1 MPSLAIESY
10 LNYRHPEVNGG
21 LFRQHG
27 FGRLYEVL
35 EDVLD
40 AANELGLQHFINNAK
55 VEFDEINLI
64 SSLRADSVLVTE
76 DASACV
82 FIDYECHLLFME
94 FCMNGIGI
102 ASTLERM
109 ACQQY
114 FCGDYEIA
122 LRLRLLRDYEE
133 LFCSPA
139 NSFDSSVIPVF
150 GEAFAMSSL
159 TSHEIGH
166 VFYFCQNR
174 IDGGGAIDSL
184 NLVSM
189 ATKATSQFAE
199 DWALMESLPNS
210 FRSSL
215 LNYDASCLDDVLL
228 EEIYCDAC
236 GTDIKHRIFH
246 WSDGQDVHYAE
257 ALLGVVLVSAFSFW
271 KNSTKLDVR
280 FKNDE
285 SLRAELHQCKLRY
298 STVVRA
304 GLAGKDVIS
313 VGSTLAK
320 KIWRHIEEEKE
331 TLKND
336 DQKFYLDISFNV
348 FGVGQS
354 SDAGYEFVPAW
365 AFLVYCD
372 FIYFSFSSKAM
383 EVFRKCAE
391 LVASDSFS
399 SHLEC
404 IRNEEEALASFLH
417 LSQMDQLVDFQVLQ
431 GVVDR
436 LPISEEIPLP
446 TWVPLIYQVA
456 GAVFLAGQDE

>member
-10 LNYRHPEVNGG
+10 LNYRHPEVNGE

-27 FGRLYEVL
+27 LGRLYDVL

-40 AANELGLQHFINNAK
+40 AANELGLQHFISDAK
-55 VEFDEINLI
+55 VEFDEIKLI
-64 SSLRADSVLVTE
+64 SSLKADSVLITE
-76 DASACV
+76 NSSACI

-94 FCMNGIGI
+94 FCTNGINT

-114 FCGDYEIA
+114 FCGDYEFA

-133 LFCSPA
+133 LFCSPI
-139 NSFDSSVIPVF
+139 NSFDSSVMPVF

-159 TSHEIGH
+159 ASHEIGH
-166 VFYFCQNR
+166 VFFYCQNR
-174 IDGGGAIDSL
+174 IDCGGAIDAL
-184 NLVSM
+184 NLVS
-189 ATKATSQFAE
+189 KATTATLQFGK
-199 DWALMESLPNS
+199 DWALMEQLPDS
-210 FRSSL
+210 FRNSI
-215 LNYDASCLDDVLL
+215 LNYDPSCLDDVLL

-236 GTDIKHRIFH
+236 GTDIKHRVFH
-246 WSDGQDVHYAE
+246 WPDRQEVHYAE

-285 SLRAELHQCKLRY
+285 SLKAELHQCKLRY

-304 GLAGKDVIS
+304 GLTGKDVIS
-313 VGSTLAK
+313 VGSALAK
-320 KIWRHIEEEKE
+320 KIWRYIEEQKE
-331 TLKND
+331 SLKND
-336 DQKFYLDISFNV
+336 EQNFYLDISLNV
-348 FGVGQS
+348 FSGGQS
-354 SDAGYEFVPAW
+354 SDMGYAFVPAW

-372 FIYFSFSSKAM
+372 FIYSSFSSGAM
-383 EVFRKCAE
+383 EVFRKCAD
-391 LVASDSFS
+391 LVVSDSFS

-417 LSQMDQLVDFQVLQ
+417 LSQMDQLVDLQVLQ
-431 GVVDR
+431 GVIDR
-436 LPISEEIPLP
+436 LPISEEVPLP

-456 GAVFLAGQDE
+456 GEVFLAGQDE